1 MWDFV
6 VIFKTLWN
14 NTTWI
19 LSLEYNA
26 QAAKEYMQLHFS
38 FASHQIASSS
48 ACIVLTWQHTCIH
61 CILEGMVRPMTH
73 NKMSM
78 LTRKIL
84 WSSKKIGM
92 NNCPE
97 RQSIGSLD
105 GCPKVSLLWKVPS
118 EQIPSGI
125 NVCKSESLHKWILRY
140 VNTLINESLQICKS
154 KSLHNK
160 IPPGFWYFL

>member
-61 CILEGMVRPMTH
+61 CILEGMVRPMMTH

-97 RQSIGSLD
+97 RQSIGSLN
-105 GCPKVSLLWKVPS
+105 GCQKVSLLWKVPS
-118 EQIPSGI
+118 KQIPS
-125 NVCKSESLHKWILRY
+125 KWSLSWTSVK
-140 VNTLINESLQICKS
+140 VNPFINES
-154 KSLHNK
+154 
-160 IPPGFWYFL
+160 